1 MDRCKGWTLCK
12 SWTRCRG
19 TRCQK
24 GTRCKNWTRCECPT
38 RCKACTRFS
47 FVESSTFFMIGPL
60 VPRARWRKLYLNH
73 AFIKSIKKYLAR
85 VSYSATSAIHTSW
98 FSRTAS
104 ILVAERRRVRK
115 PRAYHEASR
124 HRVMAGRIHYQKP
137 LAPYPIKAERT
148 IRLLRTHCHLVLRVM
163 LMQVLDVV
171 GLVCIMD
178 LQPAKLMRV
187 LEVCIVSV
195 LCQSEGLL

>member
-1 MDRCKGWTLCK
+1 
-12 SWTRCRG
+12 
-19 TRCQK
+19 
-24 GTRCKNWTRCECPT
+24 
-38 RCKACTRFS
+38 
-47 FVESSTFFMIGPL
+47 MIGPL
-60 VPRARWRKLYLNH
+60 VPRVRWRKLYLNH
-73 AFIKSIKKYLAR
+73 AFIKGITKAHKKYLAR
-85 VSYSATSAIHTSW
+85 YLRRNRASSAVKASW
-98 FSRTAS
+98 LSRTVS

-178 LQPAKLMRV
+178 LQPAKLMQV

>member
-1 MDRCKGWTLCK
+1 MHLLPGMDRCKGWTLCK

-19 TRCQK
+19 TRCHK

-73 AFIKSIKKYLAR
+73 AFIKSITKAHKKYLAR
-85 VSYSATSAIHTSW
+85 YVRRTSATSAVQASW
-98 FSRTAS
+98 LSRTAS

-163 LMQVLDVV
+163 RCRCWM
-171 GLVCIMD
+171 
-178 LQPAKLMRV
+178 
-187 LEVCIVSV
+187 
-195 LCQSEGLL
+195 